1 MSIRFRS
8 PFLVCLL
15 LLLFACSSKD
25 NSEPPALLTEIENPI
40 PLEVVWSRNTN
51 AAANIAS
58 YNLRPLI
65 VGDQIL
71 SIDTH
76 GVIVNINAKTGQRNW
91 LFETQMSAISGLA
104 GNRDV
109 IIASSGD
116 GDLAAYKHLDD
127 GLEKLWSIQLKGE
140 TRAAPAIDKGQIFVR
155 TVAGKLTGLSLVDGS
170 ILWTISRRIPALSLT
185 GNSPPLVDG
194 DRVVVGFDDGKLSAF
209 DRNNGQTI
217 WETSISL
224 SNGRT
229 EIERLVDID
238 GQFLL
243 LDGVIYVSTYQG
255 SLAAVQAINGNVL
268 WTRKFSSYQSIIA
281 DDDALYLS
289 GDLSHLW
296 SIDRRSGTAF
306 WKQEVLHARKI
317 TAPQMLNKKIVV
329 ADFEGYL
336 HWFDKTDG
344 SLVGRVKPSS
354 AAHIAQPLLW
364 QNNVVVFD
372 SDGQLSSVTPR

>member
-1 MSIRFRS
+1 MPMRFRS
-8 PFLVCLL
+8 PILFCLS

-25 NSEPPALLTEIENPI
+25 NSEPPAPLTEIETPI
-40 PLEVVWSRNTN
+40 RLDINWSRDTG
-51 AAANIAS
+51 AAENSAS
-58 YNLRPLI
+58 YSLRPLI
-65 VGDQIL
+65 VDDQIL
-71 SIDTH
+71 SIDTE
-76 GVIVNINAKTGQRNW
+76 GVIVNINAKTGKENW
-91 LFETQMSAISGLA
+91 DFETELAAISGLA
-104 GNRDV
+104 GNREV
-109 IIASSGD
+109 IIVSSGD
-116 GDLAAYKHLDD
+116 GDLAAFRHLDK

-140 TRAAPAIDKGQIFVR
+140 IRAAPAIDKSRLFVR
-155 TVAGKLTGLSLVDGS
+155 TVSGKLTGISLLDGS

-194 DRVVVGFDDGKLSAF
+194 DRVIVGFDDGKLAAF
-209 DRNNGQTI
+209 DRNNGQMI
-217 WETSISL
+217 WETAISL
-224 SNGRT
+224 SSGRT

-243 LDGVIYVSTYQG
+243 RDGVIYVSTYQG

-281 DDDALYLS
+281 DEDALYLS

-317 TAPQMLNKKIVV
+317 TAPQMLNNQIAV
-329 ADFEGYL
+329 ADFEGYV

-344 SLVGRVKPSS
+344 SLIGRVKTSS
-354 AAHIAQPLLW
+354 APHIAQPLLW

-372 SDGQLSSVTPR
+372 RDGQLSSVTPR